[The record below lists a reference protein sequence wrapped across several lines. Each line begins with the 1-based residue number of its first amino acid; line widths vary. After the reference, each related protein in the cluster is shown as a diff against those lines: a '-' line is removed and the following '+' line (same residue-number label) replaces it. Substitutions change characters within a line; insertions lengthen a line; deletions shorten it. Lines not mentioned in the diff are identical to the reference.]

1 MTEPKESS
9 GKQPRGLV
17 VAWAPHSPRGELLS
31 EAFGLSLHTIHAV
44 GRRRRHALLKYPIQA
59 WRTWRLLTR
68 ERPRLVVVQN
78 PPIFAPLVVYLY
90 ARFYGARF
98 VIDAHTGALVLPL
111 WRWSL
116 PLHGFLSRRAVT
128 TLVTNEHLGRLV
140 EKWGA
145 PVTVVPN
152 IPTDY
157 PRGNPYPLAGRFS
170 IAVINSFSLDEPLE
184 AIFQAIRRLPE
195 VDFYITG
202 DLARATRRHLAS
214 APPNARFTGFLPD
227 EDYFGLLRAVQ
238 AVMVLTTYDHTMQRG
253 ACEALSLGQPVI
265 TSDWPILR
273 NYFTRGTLFVD
284 NSPKAIEAAVRQMM
298 AEHPRLRQ
306 EMQALRAQRW
316 AEWTAQKER
325 LWHLFYSDPASVEGQ
340 PSREQPTKLQI
351 Q

>member
-1 MTEPKESS
+1 MTDLKASS
-9 GKQPRGLV
+9 EKQPRGLV
-17 VAWAPHSPRGELLS
+17 VAWAPHSPRGELLA
-31 EAFGLSLHTIHAV
+31 EAFGLDLHTIHAV

-90 ARFYGARF
+90 ARLYGACF

-128 TLVTNEHLGRLV
+128 TLVTNEHLKRMV
-140 EKWGA
+140 EGWGA

-157 PRGNPYPLAGRFS
+157 PQGNPYPMTDRFS

-184 AIFQAIRRLPE
+184 AIFQAIRRLPQ

-202 DLARATRRHLAS
+202 DLARASRRQLAS
-214 APPNARFTGFLPD
+214 APPNAHFTGFLPD
-227 EDYFGLLRAVQ
+227 EDYFGLLRSVQ

-265 TSDWPILR
+265 TSDWPVLR
-273 NYFTRGTLFVD
+273 DYFTRGTLFVD
-284 NSPKAIEAAVRQMM
+284 NSPEAIEAAVRQMM
-298 AEHPRLRQ
+298 AEHPRLRR
-306 EMQALRAQRW
+306 EMQALRAQRR
-316 AEWTAQKER
+316 AEWAAQKRR
-325 LWHLFYSDPASVEGQ
+325 LWHLFHGGPTPVEGP
-340 PSREQPTKLQI
+340 PSQEQPAELQI